1 MPAAVGARRGAAIAA
16 MLFALLPAACAP
28 ADRRGSET
36 ESSTTDDAPRPPS
49 LAERATARAND
60 PPTGEPSSTSPG
72 ETPDAMGLKPP
83 PGHGPK
89 QARAPDDLPPCPGIN
104 PDIRRPKGSNCLGIV
119 PAACG
124 ADRARGFIG
133 RPADAPTRAAL
144 SATVGHER
152 IRWIAPDEAVT
163 DDLVSSRLNVLLDR
177 RGRIDELDCH

>member
-1 MPAAVGARRGAAIAA
+1 MLAAHAARRGAVTVA
-16 MLFALLPAACAP
+16 MLVALLPAACAP
-28 ADRRGSET
+28 ADQRGSDT
-36 ESSTTDDAPRPPS
+36 QSSATDGPPPRASPAGPG
-49 LAERATARAND
+49 TARAD
-60 PPTGEPSSTSPG
+60 DASIVEPSSTSAG
-72 ETPDAMGLKPP
+72 ETSRATGLKPP
-83 PGHGPK
+83 PGYGPE
-89 QARAPDDLPPCPGIN
+89 QVRAPDDLPPCPGIN